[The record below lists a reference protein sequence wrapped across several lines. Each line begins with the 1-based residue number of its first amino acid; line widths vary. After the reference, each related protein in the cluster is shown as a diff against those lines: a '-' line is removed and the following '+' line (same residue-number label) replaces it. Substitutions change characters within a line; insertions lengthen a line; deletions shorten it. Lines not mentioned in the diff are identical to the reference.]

1 VTTSATSRHTVR
13 LRSRGHARADPRL
26 ALAVAGLA
34 GDMRAEPEQD
44 RFFDAAP
51 ELIVALKEAAG

>member
-1 VTTSATSRHTVR
+1 VR
-13 LRSRGHARADPRL
+13 LRSQGQAHHDPPL

-51 ELIVALKEAAG
+51 ELIVALKETGPM